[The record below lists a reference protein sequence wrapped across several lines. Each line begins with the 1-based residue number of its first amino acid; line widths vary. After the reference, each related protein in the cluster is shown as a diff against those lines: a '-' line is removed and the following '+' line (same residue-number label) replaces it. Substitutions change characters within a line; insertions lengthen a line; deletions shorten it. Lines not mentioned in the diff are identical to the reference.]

1 MEIAREETAP
11 ETVRM
16 RAVQFRMPSD
26 VYEKLRHVS
35 FYERQPVAH
44 ILRRLVIEY
53 LEEKALEE
61 PDFFIPHDL

>member
-1 MEIAREETAP
+1 MEIVKEAAKT
-11 ETVRM
+11 
-16 RAVQFRMPSD
+16 RAVQFRLPAD